1 MYKLGWFSTGRGEG
15 SKGLLRAAQSA
26 ITSGELEA
34 EIEFV
39 FCSRERGETEP
50 TDQFL
55 QMVEDYG
62 IPLVCFSYQKYRR
75 ARGERTPPPG
85 SPMPQ
90 WRLDY
95 DKESMARLKDFQPD
109 LCVLAGYLLILG
121 KEMAR
126 RYNIIN
132 LHPAAP
138 DGPLGLMWQDVIWK
152 LIETDADETGAMMH
166 LAIPE
171 LDEGPVVTYCR
182 FPIKGGAFDEYWR
195 DIRQRSLD
203 EARATQ
209 GENNPLFKIIRQN
222 GVVREVPLV
231 LSTIRAFSQGMVKI
245 DPNREITDAEGNVID
260 GYDLTSEINELIAG
274 NTG

>member
-15 SKGLLRAAQSA
+15 SKGLLRAAQAA
-26 ITSGELEA
+26 ITSGQLEA

-75 ARGERTPPPG
+75 ARSERTPPPG
-85 SPMPQ
+85 TPMPQ

-95 DKESMARLKDFQPD
+95 DIEIMARLKDFQPD

-121 KEMAR
+121 KEMSH

-138 DGPLGLMWQDVIWK
+138 GGPTGIWQDVIWK
-152 LIETDADETGAMMH
+152 LIEIDADETGAMMH

-171 LDEGPVVTYCR
+171 LDEGPVVTYCK
-182 FPIKGGAFDEYWR
+182 FPIKGSTFDEHWR
-195 DIRQRSLD
+195 DIRKHSLD
-203 EARATQ
+203 EVRTTQ
-209 GENNPLFKIIRQN
+209 GEDNPLFKLIRQN
-222 GVVREVPLV
+222 GVAREVPLV
-231 LSTIRAFSQGMVKI
+231 LSTIQAFSQGKVKI
-245 DPNREITDAEGNVID
+245 DPNRKITDAEGNVID
-260 GYDLTSEINELIAG
+260 GYDLTSEINELVARS
-274 NTG
+274 TG

>member
-26 ITSGELEA
+26 ISSGELEA

-39 FCSRERGETEP
+39 FCSRERGETGP

-95 DKESMARLKDFQPD
+95 DRESISRLKDFQPD

-121 KEMAR
+121 KEMSR
-126 RYNIIN
+126 KYNIIN

-138 DGPLGLMWQDVIWK
+138 GGPAGIWQDVIWK
-152 LIETDADETGAMMH
+152 LIETDAGETGAMMH

-171 LDEGPVVTYCR
+171 LDEGPVVTYCK
-182 FPIKGGAFDEYWR
+182 FQIKGGTFDEHWQ
-195 DIRQRSLD
+195 DIRQCSLD
-203 EARATQ
+203 EIRATQ
-209 GENNPLFKIIRQN
+209 GENNPLFKLIRQN

-231 LSTIRAFSQGMVKI
+231 LSTIRAFSQGRVKI
-245 DPNREITDAEGNVID
+245 DSNREITDTEGSVID
-260 GYDLTSEINELIAG
+260 GYDLTSEIDELVAG
-274 NTG
+274 STG

>member
-26 ITSGELEA
+26 ISSGELEA

-39 FCSRERGETEP
+39 FCSRERGETGP

-95 DKESMARLKDFQPD
+95 DRESISRLKDFQPD

-121 KEMAR
+121 KEMSR
-126 RYNIIN
+126 KYNIIN

-138 DGPLGLMWQDVIWK
+138 GGPAGIWQDVIWK
-152 LIETDADETGAMMH
+152 LIETDAGETGAMMH

-171 LDEGPVVTYCR
+171 LDEGPVVTYCK
-182 FPIKGGAFDEYWR
+182 FQIKGGTFDEHWQ
-195 DIRQRSLD
+195 DIRQYSLD
-203 EARATQ
+203 EIRATQ
-209 GENNPLFKIIRQN
+209 GENNPLFKLIRQN

-231 LSTIRAFSQGMVKI
+231 LSTIRAFSQGRVKI
-245 DPNREITDAEGNVID
+245 DSNREITDTEGSVID
-260 GYDLTSEINELIAG
+260 GYDLTSEIDELVAG
-274 NTG
+274 STG

>member
-138 DGPLGLMWQDVIWK
+138 GGPAGIWQDVIWK
-152 LIETDADETGAMMH
+152 LIETGADETGAMMH

-182 FPIKGGAFDEYWR
+182 FPIKGGDFDEHWR

-209 GENNPLFKIIRQN
+209 GENNPLFKLIRQN

-231 LSTIRAFSQGMVKI
+231 LSTIRAFSRGMVKI
-245 DPNREITDAEGNVID
+245 DPDREITDAEGNVID